1 MYQSLGELEC
11 RLLGPTPKV
20 SDLVSP
26 GKNLRVC
33 TSSKFPGAAG
43 VSDIYCRELT
53 YFSHASG
60 MVLFVYKHWDIFMF
74 FPSVMLL
81 TFGCVPLLL
90 EIVLFSSH

>member
-60 MVLFVYKHWDIFMF
+60 MVLFVYKHWENFKKQFCIENHFLCSEF
-74 FPSVMLL
+74 FR
-81 TFGCVPLLL
+81 
-90 EIVLFSSH
+90 